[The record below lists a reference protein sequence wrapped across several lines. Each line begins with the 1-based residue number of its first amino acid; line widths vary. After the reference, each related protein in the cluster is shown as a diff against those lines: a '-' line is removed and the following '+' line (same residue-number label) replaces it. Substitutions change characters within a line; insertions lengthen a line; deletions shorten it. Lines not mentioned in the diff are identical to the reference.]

1 MLYHASKIRGM
12 RTIEPHISTHGKAYV
27 YAIRNQVTA
36 VCFGAPKDDFD
47 LLMDNQD
54 GKTVLYECYPN
65 AVERVYSGSSC
76 SLYTIKEDGF
86 LQGQTGWDEELVSEN
101 SVDVLQEQI
110 IPDIYE
116 YLLRA
121 TANEE
126 CKINLFSEDEEYISM
141 LRDELSER
149 IKIYG
154 LSTKQMDS
162 DWRFQ
167 MFLSK
172 ILNR

>member
-1 MLYHASKIRGM
+1 M
-12 RTIEPHISTHGKAYV
+12 
-27 YAIRNQVTA
+27 
-36 VCFGAPKDDFD
+36 
-47 LLMDNQD
+47 
-54 GKTVLYECYPN
+54 
-65 AVERVYSGSSC
+65 
-76 SLYTIKEDGF
+76 
-86 LQGQTGWDEELVSEN
+86 
-101 SVDVLQEQI
+101 DVLQEQI

-154 LSTKQMDS
+154 LSTEQMDS